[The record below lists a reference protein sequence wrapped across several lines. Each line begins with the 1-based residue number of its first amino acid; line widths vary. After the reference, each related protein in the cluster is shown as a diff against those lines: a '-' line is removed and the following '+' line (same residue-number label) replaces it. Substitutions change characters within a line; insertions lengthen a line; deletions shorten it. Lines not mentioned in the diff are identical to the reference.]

1 MVGRSEAVLNVQAL
15 SVHTLKGTVQ
25 RVVVL
30 QYPGLDTGASILVAP
45 LYPASGLPELQG
57 VTPRVNLDGEDHLI
71 AVQLLAAVQRKDLG
85 PVEQTLAV
93 HEYAVANAINRLFF
107 GI

>member
-1 MVGRSEAVLNVQAL
+1 MPAL
-15 SVHTLKGTVQ
+15 TVHTLKGTKR

-45 LYPASGLPELQG
+45 LFPASDLPELQG
-57 VTPRVNLDGEDHLI
+57 VTPRVDLDGEDHLI

-85 PVEQTLAV
+85 PVERTLAQ
-93 HEYAVANAINRLFF
+93 HEYAIANAINRLFF

>member
-1 MVGRSEAVLNVQAL
+1 MQAL
-15 SVHTLKGTVQ
+15 TVHALKGTTR

-30 QYPGLDTGASILVAP
+30 QYPGLDTGASVLVAP
-45 LYPASGLPELQG
+45 LFPASEVPDLQG
-57 VTPRVNLDGEDHLI
+57 VTPKSNLDGEDYLI
-71 AVQLLAAVQRKDLG
+71 AVQLLAAIQRKDLG
-85 PVEQTLAV
+85 PVERTLAQ

>member
-1 MVGRSEAVLNVQAL
+1 M
-15 SVHTLKGTVQ
+15 LKGTKR

-30 QYPGLDTGASILVAP
+30 QYPELDTGASILVAP
-45 LYPASGLPELQG
+45 LFPASDVPELQG
-57 VTPRVNLDGEDHLI
+57 VTPRVDLDGEDHLI
-71 AVQLLAAVQRKDLG
+71 AVQLMAAVQRKDLG
-85 PVEQTLAV
+85 LVELTLAQ

>member
-1 MVGRSEAVLNVQAL
+1 MQAL
-15 SVHTLKGTVQ
+15 TVHTLKGTKR

-45 LYPASGLPELQG
+45 LYPAIDLPELPG
-57 VTPRVNLDGEDHLI
+57 VTPRVDLDGEDYLI
-71 AVQLLAAVQRKDLG
+71 AVQQLAAVQRKDLG
-85 PVEQTLAV
+85 PVERSLAA

>member
-1 MVGRSEAVLNVQAL
+1 MQAL
-15 SVHTLKGTVQ
+15 TVHALKGTTR

-30 QYPGLDTGASILVAP
+30 QYSGLDTGASILVAP
-45 LYPASGLPELQG
+45 LFPASDLPELQG
-57 VTPRVNLDGEDHLI
+57 VTPRVDLDGEDYLI
-71 AVQLLAAVQRKDLG
+71 AVQLLAAIQRKDLG
-85 PVEQTLAV
+85 PAERTLAQ

>member
-1 MVGRSEAVLNVQAL
+1 MQAL
-15 SVHTLKGTVQ
+15 TVHALKGTRR

-30 QYPGLDTGASILVAP
+30 QYPGLDTGASVLVAP
-45 LYPASGLPELQG
+45 LFPASDLPELQG
-57 VTPRVNLDGEDHLI
+57 VTPRVSLDGEDYLI

-85 PVEQTLAV
+85 PVERTLAQ
-93 HEYAVANAINRLFF
+93 HEYAIANAINRLFF